1 MKIRQVVALSI
12 LTLVGASA
20 EAETDT
26 SKEEGRGMLAG
37 AVIGAGVGGPFGAGL
52 GAIIGGGIL
61 GKLVGVSRINK
72 ELVVHNKD
80 LEQMFKHRQIVEL
93 DNAKKMKIQIANLSE
108 ELKSML
114 EVQTASWNSRQLP
127 IQFRTGSSEIESQYR
142 QQLEQIARI
151 LSRNVDT
158 KVGLSGF
165 ADRRGDSNFNQ
176 ILSESRVSTVQ
187 SYLLSRGVNP
197 NQILT
202 NAFGESQPISH
213 EESFENNFFDR
224 RVVMQFSFDIKSY
237 LASR

>member
-1 MKIRQVVALSI
+1 MNIKQVVAVSI

-20 EAETDT
+20 EADTDT
-26 SKEEGRGMLAG
+26 SKEEGRSMLAG

-61 GKLVGVSRINK
+61 GKLIGVSRINK
-72 ELVVHNKD
+72 ELVVQNND
-80 LEQMFKHRQIVEL
+80 LEQMFKNRQTVEL
-93 DNAKKMKIQIANLSE
+93 DNSKIMKIQIVNLSK
-108 ELKSML
+108 ELESML

-151 LSRNVDT
+151 LSRNLDT

-165 ADRRGDSNFNQ
+165 ADRRGDSSFNQ

-187 SYLLSRGVNP
+187 SYLLSRGVKP

-202 NAFGESQPISH
+202 NAFGESQPISK
-213 EESFENNFFDR
+213 EESFENDFFDR